1 MVCFISSLLKVQKI
15 LLKKNNLLKLIPSQI
30 HIFTKKITEIMR
42 YHPIPST
49 FYKNTRKAFM
59 QAMEPKSIAVF
70 NSNDLYPISA
80 DSVLP
85 FEQHRD
91 IFYLTGVDQEESILL
106 LFPDAVDPKMREV
119 LFVRETNNHIAVWE
133 GAKLSKSQATE
144 RSGIESVF
152 WLQDFDRIL
161 NQLSAF
167 NDTFYFNT
175 NEHYRQ
181 AVETQ
186 TREDRFIIKCK
197 EQYPAHR
204 VAKSNPILQ
213 KLRAVKTAEEIDQI
227 QTACNITEKGFR
239 RLLSFVK
246 PGVWEYEIEAELCHE
261 FLRNRSKGFAYIPI
275 IASGNNANVLHYTEN
290 KAQCKD
296 GELILLDVAAEYGN
310 YKSDLTRTIPV
321 SGKFSDRQKEVY
333 RAVLKVKN
341 EATKLLVPGTI
352 WKDYHK
358 EVGKIMT
365 AELLGLR
372 LLDKADVQNQDPEN
386 PAYKK
391 YFMHGTSHH
400 IGLDTHDYG
409 LLHLPMEANMVFTVE
424 PGIYIPEE
432 GFGVRL
438 EDDVVI
444 QAQGSPINLMGNIP
458 IEIEEIERLMQ
469 G

>member
-1 MVCFISSLLKVQKI
+1 
-15 LLKKNNLLKLIPSQI
+15 
-30 HIFTKKITEIMR
+30 MR
-42 YHPIPST
+42 YQPLPSS
-49 FYKNTRKAFM
+49 FYSNTRNAFM
-59 QAMEPKSIAVF
+59 QAMKPNSIAVF
-70 NSNDLYPISA
+70 NSNDTYPVSA

-85 FEQHRD
+85 FEQQRD

-106 LFPDAVDPKMREV
+106 LFPDAEDSKMREI
-119 LFVRETNNHIAVWE
+119 LFVRETNDHIAVWE
-133 GAKLSKSQATE
+133 GAKLSKNQATD
-144 RSGIESVF
+144 RSGIETIF

-161 NQLSAF
+161 DQLSAF

-186 TREDRFIIKCK
+186 TREDRFIKKCK
-197 EQYPAHR
+197 ELYPAHG

-239 RLLSFVK
+239 RLLDFVK

-261 FLRNRSKGFAYIPI
+261 FLRNRSKGFAYTPI
-275 IASGNNANVLHYTEN
+275 IASGNSANVLHYTEN
-290 KAQCKD
+290 KAQCKA

-321 SGKFSDRQKEVY
+321 SGAFTERQKAVY
-333 RAVLKVKN
+333 NAVLRVKN

-352 WKDYHK
+352 WKEYHK
-358 EVGKIMT
+358 EVGELMT
-365 AELLGLR
+365 SELLGLG
-372 LLDKADVQNQDPEN
+372 LLDKADVQNQDPEW

-424 PGIYIPEE
+424 PGIYIPAE

-438 EDDVVI
+438 EDDVVV
-444 QAQGSPINLMGNIP
+444 QAEGSPINLMGNIP
-458 IEIEEIERLMQ
+458 IEVEEIESLMR